1 MFEADKGT
9 NGGNGTS
16 GAALAAAA
24 LGAQGKQPASGA
36 SQAAKPADPA
46 NPANGSSAANSS
58 ASSTASSESDP
69 AGSQAAGSQAGM
81 LTLTQEQL
89 NDRIRRAEEK
99 GKKAGAQ
106 AVEDERTEAEKMA
119 SMSDKERSDY
129 EIKKLQQQLDEAN
142 SKMLKTAMMSQART
156 QLAQDGVSISDEM
169 LSMIVTT
176 EAETTLQNVAT
187 YSSAV
192 KASAE
197 AMFAKQRQGST
208 PANGNGG
215 GQTKEKSVGAQL
227 AEQQKEANK
236 VSATGNKLF
245 TR

>member
-24 LGAQGKQPASGA
+24 LGAQGQQPASGA
-36 SQAAKPADPA
+36 SQAANLAK
-46 NPANGSSAANSS
+46 PANGSSAASSS

-106 AVEDERTEAEKMA
+106 AAEDERTEAEKMA
-119 SMSDKERSDY
+119 SMSDKERSEY
-129 EIKKLQQQLDEAN
+129 EINKLKKQLDEAN
-142 SKMLKTAMMSQART
+142 SKMQKNQMMSQART

-176 EAETTLQNVAT
+176 EAETTLQNVAAYT
-187 YSSAV
+187 SAV

-215 GQTKEKSVGAQL
+215 GQSKEKSVGAQL

-236 VSATGNKLF
+236 VSTTGNKLF

>member
-1 MFEADKGT
+1 MFEADKGA
-9 NGGNGTS
+9 NGGNGMS

-24 LGAQGKQPASGA
+24 LGTQGGQPASGA
-36 SQAAKPADPA
+36 SQAANPA

-58 ASSTASSESDP
+58 ASSAASSESDP
-69 AGSQAAGSQAGM
+69 AGSQATGSQAGM
-81 LTLTQEQL
+81 LTLTQDQL

-106 AVEDERTEAEKMA
+106 AVKDERTEAEKMA
-119 SMSDKERSDY
+119 SMSDKERSEY
-129 EIKKLQQQLDEAN
+129 EINKLKKQLDEAN
-142 SKMLKTAMMSQART
+142 SKMQKNQMMSQART

-215 GQTKEKSVGAQL
+215 GQPKEKSVGAQL
-227 AEQQKEANK
+227 AEQQKEAEK
-236 VSATGNKLF
+236 VSTTGKKLF